1 MGWIG
6 VLGEHVIFLFDSFS
20 PPNGCSFPDGP
31 SAKDAAGMDGFIVA
45 KGFYC
50 PQNNVKIM

>member
-1 MGWIG
+1 LIG